1 MNSKIIFLLI
11 LVFFSQE
18 NTSVVDYTNQ
28 SQWDG
33 NCQTGTQ
40 QSPID
45 INTKT
50 LAFCPTYTLKI
61 KF

>member
-1 MNSKIIFLLI
+1 MNGKIIVLLI
-11 LVFFSQE
+11 LVFISQE
-18 NTSVVDYTNQ
+18 STSVVDYTNQ
-28 SQWDG
+28 SQWEGD
-33 NCQTGTQ
+33 CQTGTQ

-50 LAFCPTYTLKI
+50 LSFCPTYTLKI